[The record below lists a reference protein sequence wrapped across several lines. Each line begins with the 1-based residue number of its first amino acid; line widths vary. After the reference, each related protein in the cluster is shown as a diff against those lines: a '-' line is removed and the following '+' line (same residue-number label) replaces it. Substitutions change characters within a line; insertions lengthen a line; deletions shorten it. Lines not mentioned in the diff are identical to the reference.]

1 MNRRNFIFLAGALTA
16 SVGIPTWYYQYRTP
30 EYDPMLAEPESLA
43 YIWDEN
49 TMLEIGKKYL
59 SEHPDEKSERKLVKS
74 LLKKTTSNQQEL
86 IESLQQLTREDYVQ
100 DHIVMV
106 DGWLLSVSEARQC
119 ALYSLIKNPS

>member
-1 MNRRNFIFLAGALTA
+1 
-16 SVGIPTWYYQYRTP
+16 
-30 EYDPMLAEPESLA
+30 MLAEPESLA

-59 SEHPDEKSERKLVKS
+59 SEHPDEKSERKLVKI

-119 ALYSLIKNPS
+119 ALYSLIQKAS